1 MDRPILAHVK
11 DSASVFLLLF
21 LVQSVGLGQQ
31 PDEKPAIQGFVTR
44 SASASDF
51 DADGVHV
58 VCGHETMTEAPGA
71 QEAWSGCPGQ
81 QPYVGEQITVYGK
94 QAKDHSTV
102 AATRIELKIPEW
114 KEVSG
119 SAVIDAAPVRS
130 GPLVPPGGML
140 LRADG
145 YWILVPAQAKI
156 SSAPPV
162 LAANDVQTN
171 LWLDYKAKVRGN
183 GVLVAESARF
193 MPIVVSPAEEKL
205 RTKVKYD
212 PAAASAV
219 DRQSA
224 WMAGLTGVNFQR
236 IPPWFDTDMQSRVA
250 AIGARLI
257 PAYQT
262 ALPDSAPAKID
273 FRFEVVDA
281 NWGLCPVALPNG
293 YILVPYKAV
302 ERMEN
307 DDQLAALLA
316 EPVAT
321 LLERQVYRM
330 RTTMK
335 ALSAGSVASQ
345 AAMFIPGAGLAATA
359 GQVAF
364 GTGEVAVLQKEM
376 AQAARVSL
384 DLTHDAGFDVQQAPI
399 TWWLLA
405 SRNPRPIAEIPMPWE
420 SATVY
425 QILGKVWRNPPATST
440 DRAQR

>member
-1 MDRPILAHVK
+1 VK
-11 DSASVFLLLF
+11 NSASVFLLLLF
-21 LVQSVGLGQQ
+21 VQSVGLGQQ

-58 VCGHETMTEAPGA
+58 LCGPETFTEAPGA
-71 QEAWSGCPGQ
+71 QEAWSGCPAD

-119 SAVIDAAPVRS
+119 SAVIDSAPVRS

-162 LAANDVQTN
+162 LSASDVQPN
-171 LWLDYKAKVRGN
+171 LWLDYKAKARGD

-193 MPIVVSPAEEKL
+193 MPIAVSPAEEKL
-205 RTKVKYD
+205 RAKVHYD
-212 PAAASAV
+212 PAAAKAAG
-219 DRQSA
+219 RQSA
-224 WMAGLTGVNFQR
+224 FMAGLTGVNFQR
-236 IPPWFDTDMQSRVA
+236 IPPWGDPTMQSRVA
-250 AIGARLI
+250 TIGARLI

-281 NWGLCPVALPNG
+281 NWGLWPVALPNG

-302 ERMEN
+302 ERIQN

-316 EPVAT
+316 EPIAT

-330 RTTMK
+330 RIAIG

-345 AAMFIPGAGLAATA
+345 AAMFIPGAGLAAYA
-359 GQVAF
+359 GNVAF
-364 GTGEVAVLQKEM
+364 GTGETAVILKEM

-399 TWWLLA
+399 AWWLMA
-405 SRNPRPIAEIPMPWE
+405 SRDPRPITENAMPWE
-420 SATVY
+420 SATLY
-425 QILGKVWRNPPATST
+425 QILGKVWRNPPTTSS
-440 DRAQR
+440 DRAQP

>member
-1 MDRPILAHVK
+1 M
-11 DSASVFLLLF
+11 
-21 LVQSVGLGQQ
+21 
-31 PDEKPAIQGFVTR
+31 TR
-44 SASASDF
+44 SASASNF

-58 VCGHETMTEAPGA
+58 LCGPETFTEAPGA
-71 QEAWSGCPGQ
+71 QEAWSGCPGH

-114 KEVSG
+114 KDASG
-119 SAVIDAAPVRS
+119 SAVVDAAPVRS
-130 GPLVPPGGML
+130 GPLVPPGGLL

-162 LAANDVQTN
+162 LSANDVQPN
-171 LWLDYKAKVRGN
+171 LWLDYKAKPRSD

-205 RTKVKYD
+205 RAKVRYD
-212 PAAASAV
+212 PAAASAA

-224 WMAGLTGVNFQR
+224 WMAGLTGIDFQR
-236 IPPWFDTDMQSRVA
+236 IPPWGDKDMQSRVA
-250 AIGARLI
+250 AIGARLV

-281 NWGLCPVALPNG
+281 NWGLWPVALPNG

-302 ERMEN
+302 ERMQN

-316 EPVAT
+316 EPIAT

-345 AAMFIPGAGLAATA
+345 AAMFIPGAGLAALA
-359 GQVAF
+359 GNVAF
-364 GTGEVAVLQKEM
+364 GSGEATVVLKEM

-399 TWWLLA
+399 AWWLLV
-405 SRNPRPIAEIPMPWE
+405 SRDPRPITETAMPWE
-420 SATVY
+420 SATLY
-425 QILGKVWRNPPATST
+425 QILGKVWRDPPAVSS
-440 DRAQR
+440 DQAQP